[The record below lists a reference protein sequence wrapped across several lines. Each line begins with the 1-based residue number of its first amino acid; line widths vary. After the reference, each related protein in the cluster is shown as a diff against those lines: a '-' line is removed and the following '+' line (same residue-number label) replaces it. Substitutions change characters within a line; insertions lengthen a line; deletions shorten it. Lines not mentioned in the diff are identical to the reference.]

1 MQFKDL
7 PHADEKRNENQ
18 KNTSSHS
25 IGDMTKNLSWY
36 FLKFMAIIYY
46 NICSPYVYT

>member
-7 PHADEKRNENQ
+7 PHADEKRNKNQ

-25 IGDMTKNLSWY
+25 IGDMTKKSVMVLFKIHGHY
-36 FLKFMAIIYY
+36 LL
-46 NICSPYVYT
+46 